1 MDMWGWMP
9 PLLASFVRAILT
21 LRLLKPDM
29 CEIFTVRT
37 HTCHIANREQS
48 CSSLVLLVLNGWVW
62 SSPAVPSHEPREKKI
77 ASSMQMLHLTTA
89 MMKKTQTGGYQ
100 SLVTMASTEIAQF
113 FGAKIVTS
121 SAKETLLQA
130 LPTSSQTCVASA
142 ASQRNHWRS
151 LKIIGSKS
159 VSICFHCHFSPSPY
173 QIQDQDLCLDTSS
186 SGTKTRELQTPRLTW
201 SFGHTTASSHTPC
214 VWYEATMYSNEMH
227 FIHLYG
233 LVLSAFIQ
241 NSSFD
246 VWRSHPKDR
255 KI

>member
-1 MDMWGWMP
+1 MDMWSWMP

-100 SLVTMASTEIAQF
+100 SLVTMASTEITQF
-113 FGAKIVTS
+113 FGAKMVTS

-151 LKIIGSKS
+151 LDPSLFPLFPLPFFTITLSDPGSGPLPGHELKWNQNT
-159 VSICFHCHFSPSPY
+159 VSSRPRGSPGP
-173 QIQDQDLCLDTSS
+173 LDIRQLLA
-186 SGTKTRELQTPRLTW
+186 TRHALVW
-201 SFGHTTASSHTPC
+201 SDN
-214 VWYEATMYSNEMH
+214 V
-227 FIHLYG
+227 
-233 LVLSAFIQ
+233 
-241 NSSFD
+241 
-246 VWRSHPKDR
+246 R
-255 KI
+255 